1 MITTPPRTPLRG
13 PAAESRKVLGQ
24 WWARVIQWLE
34 ARHVAQARTG
44 AAGEFRQKQSE
55 RMPDED
61 TTREVLRRAGLLA
74 KVPPPRQ
81 LRPSEAKV
89 GEARSEASVGRSLSD
104 YVTEGRT

>member
-13 PAAESRKVLGQ
+13 PAAEPRKVLGQ

-34 ARHVAQARTG
+34 TRHVAQPRTD
-44 AAGEFRQKQSE
+44 ATGEPRRKQSE

-89 GEARSEASVGRSLSD
+89 GEARTEASLGRSLSD
-104 YVTEGRT
+104 YVIEGRT